1 MVEYETDS
9 GNSFAQSG
17 LSTEPTVVGYE
28 TDSGNS
34 FALSGLSTEPTVGA
48 SVGVLFKTISDG
60 TFMCLLPPP
69 VQKFAGFQTSA
80 VRSGSS
86 WRTSPDPKKS
96 WKRLHISEGKKS
108 RSRKV
113 KQVAFLPCSFS

>member
-1 MVEYETDS
+1 
-9 GNSFAQSG
+9 
-17 LSTEPTVVGYE
+17 
-28 TDSGNS
+28 
-34 FALSGLSTEPTVGA
+34 
-48 SVGVLFKTISDG
+48 
-60 TFMCLLPPP
+60 MCLLPPP

-86 WRTSPDPKKS
+86 WRSSPDPQKS

-113 KQVAFLPCSFS
+113 KQGEICPKHNDDEVIICIPQAQHSNEGKIW